1 MTLPTSPNADFTLPQ
16 NQRWPPLPLAEWQP
30 TRDTLHLWTQIVGK
44 LKIALAP
51 FQNQLWHTSLAL
63 TARGL
68 TTGPLPYRGGVLQAD
83 FDFHDHHLRLLCGD
97 GRSQT
102 VSLHPRSVADF
113 YADVMH
119 RLDLLGVTAQINP
132 LPQELPAPIPFDQ
145 DTIHASY
152 DPDAARRWWQIM
164 TSAATVMWRQR
175 SWFVGKASP
184 VHFFWGSF
192 DLTATRHNGE
202 PAPPHPERGYIYRVA
217 ENEANWAAGFWPG
230 SGAVDYPAFYA
241 YMVPQPDGMPAAAIA
256 PGAAFWHE
264 EMREFLL
271 PYDAVRT
278 EADPEATLMAFLQSS
293 YAACADLAEWNR
305 AALEITEIPRPR

>member
-1 MTLPTSPNADFTLPQ
+1 MKPQ
-16 NQRWPPLPLAEWQP
+16 NRSL
-30 TRDTLHLWTQIVGK
+30 VV
-44 LKIALAP
+44 ALAL
-51 FQNQLWHTSLAL
+51 FASLGAVACGGSNAASGESAKDLWEIGQLEEQLNAKDYD
-63 TARGL
+63 A
-68 TTGPLPYRGGVLQAD
+68 
-83 FDFHDHHLRLLCGD
+83 
-97 GRSQT
+97 
-102 VSLHPRSVADF
+102 VADF